1 MLAGIVINNGRNGLK
16 DIFCSS
22 DKLKKKVNNEGAY
35 SAFNT
40 SICAGVMNIKKDRKK
55 ISE

>member
-1 MLAGIVINNGRNGLK
+1 MPAGIAIIKGLSGLK
-16 DIFCSS
+16 DMFCSR
-22 DKLKKKVNNEGAY
+22 DTLKKKVNNEGAY

-40 SICAGVMNIKKDRKK
+40 SISAGVMNIKKDRKK